1 MVYKVDRLD
10 WQERLGFVSRSPRW
24 AIAHKFAAERATTIS
39 RDIEIQVGRTGALTP
54 VAKLEPVT
62 VGGVVVQN
70 ASLHNE
76 DYIKGIGNDGNPI
89 RGGTDI
95 RIGDT
100 VIDPA
105 RRRCDPADR
114 RGRAG
119 EAAEERQALRI
130 SRPNARPAAAM
141 PCARRGEA
149 VRRCTGGL
157 ICPAQ
162 QVERLR
168 HFVSRDAFDIEGFG
182 EKQVETFFDDG
193 IVM

>member
-1 MVYKVDRLD
+1 M
-10 WQERLGFVSRSPRW
+10 
-24 AIAHKFAAERATTIS
+24 
-39 RDIEIQVGRTGALTP
+39 
-54 VAKLEPVT
+54 
-62 VGGVVVQN
+62 VQN

-76 DYIKGIGNDGNPI
+76 DYIKGIGNDGEPI
-89 RGGTDI
+89 RGGSDI

-105 RRRCDPADR
+105 RRRRHPADR
-114 RGRAG
+114 RRGAG

-130 SRPNARPAAAM
+130 PDQVCPACGSHAV
-141 PCARRGEA
+141 REEGEA

-168 HFVSRDAFDIEGFG
+168 HFVSRAAFDIEGLG
-182 EKQVETFFDDG
+182 EKQVQAFFDDG
-193 IVM
+193 LIMQPADIFTLRGARRARRKKLDGARGLRRRRRCATCSTPSTRGARSRSTG